1 MNSNELYNELKQLTK
16 LGYLEQ
22 AQLERIQDE
31 YMISRKEHTNAFLI
45 FALIGMVF
53 IGAGVISMFAYNWS
67 MFSREMKAF
76 IAFLPLLGVQG
87 LLFLKIR
94 AQASDVW
101 IQSLTLALG
110 IAFLS
115 ALGLIYQA
123 YQISYSLQS
132 MLLTG
137 FVLMLPAVYLLD
149 GYYLALLY
157 MGGICWTGWNSDYM
171 LLALLLLPY
180 YIKCVRKGRTC
191 RLLSLCFFI
200 WMLYLAILYVP
211 YGAFY
216 ACILVLLI
224 NMTIERPA
232 LYPVLAGRLLYI
244 MLFTKA
250 VFYLSFNYFAD
261 FFGYAGP
268 APYSDRLPQFL
279 LLALLAGVLIR
290 MYIYDTKKAGK
301 ERLDLLLSAILCGLL
316 AADVVIAQWT
326 DIRVYPP
333 AYEILVNL
341 FFIAFSLYKLLYG
354 IKSASLASVRRY
366 TAAIIL
372 YIVLRV
378 SFGNYQ
384 LLVKGI
390 VFLTAGLAF
399 LAVNYRMT
407 LKLKGGNVHENT
419 PQ

>member
-1 MNSNELYNELKQLTK
+1 MNSNEFYNELKQLTT

-31 YMISRKEHTNAFLI
+31 YIKTRKEHHNAFLI
-45 FALIGMVF
+45 FALIGVVF
-53 IGAGVISMFAYNWS
+53 IGAGVISLFAYNWS

-76 IAFLPLLGVQG
+76 IAFLPLLGVQV

-94 AQASDVW
+94 AQASEVW
-101 IQSLTLALG
+101 IQSLSLALG

-137 FVLMLPAVYLLD
+137 FVLMLPVVYLLD

-157 MGGICWTGWNSDYM
+157 MAGICWTGWNSDYI
-171 LLALLLLPY
+171 LLASLLLPY
-180 YIKCVRKGRTC
+180 YIKCVRKDGAC

-216 ACILVLLI
+216 ACILILLI
-224 NMTIERPA
+224 YMTIERPA
-232 LYPVLAGRLLYI
+232 LYPVLAGRMLYI

-250 VFYLSFNYFAD
+250 VFYLFFNNFTD
-261 FFGYAGP
+261 FFGYGSP
-268 APYSDRLPQFL
+268 DPYFYHMQDPL
-279 LLALLAGVLIR
+279 LLALLAGAFIR
-290 MYIYDTKKAGK
+290 IYVFYTKKVGK
-301 ERLDLLLSAILCGLL
+301 ARLDLLLSVILCGLL
-316 AADVVIAQWT
+316 TADLMVFPYASFL
-326 DIRVYPP
+326 

-341 FFIAFSLYKLLYG
+341 CLIAFSLYKLLRG
-354 IKSASLASVRRY
+354 IKSANLVSVRRY

-372 YIVLRV
+372 YIVLKV
-378 SFGNYQ
+378 SLGNYQ
-384 LLVKGI
+384 LLIKGI
-390 VFLTAGLAF
+390 VFLIAGLAF

-407 LKLKGGNVHENT
+407 LKLKGGNVHENA

>member
-1 MNSNELYNELKQLTK
+1 MNSNEFYNELKQLTT

-31 YMISRKEHTNAFLI
+31 YIKTRKEHHNAFLI
-45 FALIGMVF
+45 FALIGVVF
-53 IGAGVISMFAYNWS
+53 IGAGVISLFAYNWS

-76 IAFLPLLGVQG
+76 IAFLPLLGVQV

-94 AQASDVW
+94 AQASEVW
-101 IQSLTLALG
+101 IQSLSLALG

-137 FVLMLPAVYLLD
+137 FVLMLPVVYLLD

-157 MGGICWTGWNSDYM
+157 MAGICWTGWNSDYI
-171 LLALLLLPY
+171 LLASLLLPY
-180 YIKCVRKGRTC
+180 YIKCVRKDGAC

-216 ACILVLLI
+216 ACILILLI
-224 NMTIERPA
+224 YMTIERPA
-232 LYPVLAGRLLYI
+232 LYPVLAGRMLYV

-250 VFYLSFNYFAD
+250 VFYLFFNNFTEL
-261 FFGYAGP
+261 FGYGSP
-268 APYSDRLPQFL
+268 DPYFYHMQDPL
-279 LLALLAGVLIR
+279 LLALLAGAFIR
-290 MYIYDTKKAGK
+290 IYVFYTKKAGK
-301 ERLDLLLSAILCGLL
+301 ARLDLLLSVILCGLL
-316 AADVVIAQWT
+316 TADLMVFPYASFL
-326 DIRVYPP
+326 

-341 FFIAFSLYKLLYG
+341 CLIAFSLYKLLRG
-354 IKSASLASVRRY
+354 IKSANLVSVRRY

-372 YIVLRV
+372 YIVLKV
-378 SFGNYQ
+378 SLGNYQ

-390 VFLTAGLAF
+390 VFLIAGLAF

>member
-1 MNSNELYNELKQLTK
+1 MNSNEFYNELKQLTT

-31 YMISRKEHTNAFLI
+31 YIKTRKEHHNAFLI
-45 FALIGMVF
+45 FALIGVVF
-53 IGAGVISMFAYNWS
+53 IGAGVISLFAYNWS

-76 IAFLPLLGVQG
+76 IAFLPLLGVQV

-94 AQASDVW
+94 AQASEVW
-101 IQSLTLALG
+101 IQSLSLALG

-137 FVLMLPAVYLLD
+137 FVLMLPVVYLLD

-157 MGGICWTGWNSDYM
+157 MAGICWTGWNSDYI
-171 LLALLLLPY
+171 LLASLLLPY
-180 YIKCVRKGRTC
+180 YIKCVRKDGAC

-216 ACILVLLI
+216 ACILILLI
-224 NMTIERPA
+224 YMTIERPA
-232 LYPVLAGRLLYI
+232 LYPVLAGRMLYI

-250 VFYLSFNYFAD
+250 VFYLFFNNFTEL
-261 FFGYAGP
+261 FGYGSP
-268 APYSDRLPQFL
+268 DPYFYHMQDPL
-279 LLALLAGVLIR
+279 LLALLAGAFIR
-290 MYIYDTKKAGK
+290 IYVFYTKKAGK
-301 ERLDLLLSAILCGLL
+301 ARLDLLLSVILCGLL
-316 AADVVIAQWT
+316 TADLMVFPYASFL
-326 DIRVYPP
+326 

-341 FFIAFSLYKLLYG
+341 CLIAFSLYKLLRG
-354 IKSASLASVRRY
+354 IKSANLVSVRRY

-372 YIVLRV
+372 YIVLKV
-378 SFGNYQ
+378 SLGNYQ

-390 VFLTAGLAF
+390 VFLIAGLAF